1 MGAAMKVGVVVVAA
15 AYFASA
21 GHHHG
26 GAVLDDSAVHMPG
39 GYTARSWAVAYL
51 HAGGFRATRCNVAAI
66 EGQEHAEATYSRYRN
81 PLDSTERE
89 PGSWSIN
96 SVGVQHYAS
105 WGQGLRATVVTLRN
119 GRYPAMIAALRAG
132 NDAQRYADAAAASDW
147 GTGQYTASC

>member
-1 MGAAMKVGVVVVAA
+1 MGAAMKAGVVVVAA

-26 GAVLDDSAVHMPG
+26 GAVLDDSAVHMSG

-51 HAGGFRATRCNVAAI
+51 HAGHFRATRCNVAAI
-66 EGQEHAEATYSRYRN
+66 EGQEHAEGTYSAFRN
-81 PLDSTERE
+81 PLDTTQPE
-89 PGSWSIN
+89 PGSWSVN
-96 SVGVQHYAS
+96 SAGVQHYAS
-105 WGQGLRATVVTLRN
+105 WGQGLHATVVTLRN

-132 NDAQRYADAAAASDW
+132 NDAQRYADAAAASHW